1 MTRIVIYRKL
11 SNISGTKSQNLD
23 DFRLVLPLSLLN
35 PLKTGVKETMKMW
48 SEWSTNELPT
58 KVRLILDT
66 WRYT

>member
-66 WRYT
+66 WR